1 MLLEGKNAVVFAAS
15 GAIASQVARR
25 LAGEGAVVWLS
36 ARRGDAV
43 KELAEEINASGGQAH
58 AQEVD
63 ALSPEAVEAYLETVA
78 AAGSVD
84 IVFNGIGVAP
94 SEMGFPAKTVDQDL
108 DAFLYPMRLIVGSQF
123 LTTREAAKHMGRR
136 GTGSIITVSSAL
148 TTLSIPYQAG
158 VCAAS
163 AAVESMTRSLAAE
176 YGSSGIRIN
185 CVRGSAMPETR
196 TIQETR
202 AGHARLGTKSTLAS
216 NALGRPLTV
225 DDTAGAVTFLASS
238 LAAGLCGQVLAL

>member
-15 GAIASQVARR
+15 GAIASQAARR
-25 LAGEGAVVWLS
+25 FAGEGAVVWLS

-63 ALSPEAVEAYLETVA
+63 ALSPEAVEAYLETA
-78 AAGSVD
+78 AASVD

-94 SEMGFPAKTVDQDL
+94 SEMGFPAKSHDQDL

-123 LTTREAAKHMGRR
+123 LTTREAAKHMSQR
-136 GTGSIITVSSAL
+136 GTGSIITISSAL

-176 YGSSGIRIN
+176 FGSSGVRIN

-202 AGHARLGTKSTLAS
+202 AGHVRLGTKSALAS
-216 NALGRPLTV
+216 NSLGRPLTV

-238 LAAGLCGQVLAL
+238 LSAGLCGQVLAL

>member
-15 GAIASQVARR
+15 GAIASQAARR
-25 LAGEGAVVWLS
+25 FAGEGAVVWLS

-63 ALSPEAVEAYLETVA
+63 ALSPEAVEAYLETA
-78 AAGSVD
+78 AASVD

-94 SEMGFPAKTVDQDL
+94 SEMGFPAKSHDQDL

-123 LTTREAAKHMGRR
+123 LTTREAAKHMSQR
-136 GTGSIITVSSAL
+136 GTGSIITISSAL

-176 YGSSGIRIN
+176 FGSSGVRIN

-202 AGHARLGTKSTLAS
+202 AGHVRLGTKSALAS
-216 NALGRPLTV
+216 NSLGRPLTV
-225 DDTAGAVTFLASS
+225 DDTVGAVTFLASS
-238 LAAGLCGQVLAL
+238 LSAGLCGQVLAL